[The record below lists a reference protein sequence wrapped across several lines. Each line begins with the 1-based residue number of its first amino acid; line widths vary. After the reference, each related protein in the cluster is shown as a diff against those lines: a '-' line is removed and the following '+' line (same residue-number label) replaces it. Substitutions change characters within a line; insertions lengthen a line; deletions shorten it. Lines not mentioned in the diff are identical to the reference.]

1 MVRCIFLICYL
12 LCFVSTFSQDNTA
25 RLVTIIGSQ
34 LTFNFNS
41 ISKHS
46 TGITKTNHTR
56 FGVEFTDLTGG
67 ASGVTQWK
75 ITASPAA
82 GYASL
87 NGNGT
92 NTLNMNVLETQATDA
107 NGGLLGSSFSGWQI
121 LGSGNAL
128 VTSSTIPANPNNH
141 QIDISYR
148 CGVTNSVFDSTS
160 DYYEIEIDFILSPV
174 P

>member
-1 MVRCIFLICYL
+1 
-12 LCFVSTFSQDNTA
+12 
-25 RLVTIIGSQ
+25 
-34 LTFNFNS
+34 
-41 ISKHS
+41 
-46 TGITKTNHTR
+46 
-56 FGVEFTDLTGG
+56 
-67 ASGVTQWK
+67 
-75 ITASPAA
+75 
-82 GYASL
+82 
-87 NGNGT
+87 
-92 NTLNMNVLETQATDA
+92 MNVLETQATDA
-107 NGGLLGSSFSGWQI
+107 NGGLLGSIFSGWQI

>member
-1 MVRCIFLICYL
+1 MIRYIFFIF
-12 LCFVSTFSQDNTA
+12 CFFLSSLYFAQDNSA

-41 ISKHS
+41 INKHS
-46 TGITKTNHTR
+46 TGITKSNYTR
-56 FGVEFTDLTGG
+56 FGIEFTDLTGG

-75 ITASPAA
+75 ITSSPAA

-107 NGGLLGSSFSGWQI
+107 NGGLIGSTFSGWQI

-128 VTSSTIPANPNNH
+128 VTSSTITANPNNH

-148 CGVTNSVFDSTS
+148 CGVTNSVFNSNS

>member
-1 MVRCIFLICYL
+1 MTRLFYMLFFFILTT
-12 LCFVSTFSQDNTA
+12 TFYSQDNVA
-25 RLVTIIGSQ
+25 RLITIIGSQ
-34 LTFNFNS
+34 VTFNFNT

-56 FGVEFTDLTGG
+56 FGVRFSDLTGG

-75 ITASPAA
+75 VTAEPASA
-82 GYASL
+82 TIDGDGGA
-87 NGNGT
+87 
-92 NTLNMNVLETQATDA
+92 NTLNLNVLELRATDA
-107 NGGLLGSSFSGWQI
+107 NANLAGSIFSGWQI
-121 LGSGNAL
+121 LGNGNSL
-128 VTSSTIPANPNNH
+128 VTSFTIPASATTH

-160 DYYEIEIDFILSPV
+160 DYYEIEIDFVLSPV